1 MILVV
6 RRLPFLALLFLSAS
20 IATAQELPPRI
31 DESIEVSL
39 ANVDVV
45 VTDKQGNRVRGLTRD
60 DFELLENGV
69 PQPITNFADYAAEAQ
84 QAAVGVDTAIATPAT
99 PAAPATQPRMIVIF
113 AESFVL
119 PPFHAKPYF
128 NALRDTLRRMI
139 RPGDSA
145 AIVMWADAMIVRQE
159 FTDDLKKLEDALNRM
174 EREGTGVA
182 GNPAQSMRMREEL
195 MTMFDGSLAIESFDQ
210 MNEANKPHWDALDNA
225 RFQLFKIRQK
235 TFALTSLMQRMSA
248 HQGKKIVLL
257 SSQRFGEHAG
267 VEFFGGI
274 VPGEYRALLDTSRYR
289 RMLTSTANAYGVT
302 IYPVYV
308 PGISTT
314 FWASAD
320 TNPGIEL
327 PSSDFEVRRLS
338 FDHNFLLNE
347 LRSLEEIARE
357 TGGMMQW
364 SSKEVV
370 SLLPKIAEDLESYYS
385 LGWRVSGT
393 RTGARKIVVRAKNP
407 QHVVRARSELAIRTD
422 EAKMEDRVI
431 ANLFHRVP
439 GTTIPI
445 EAKLGRLQQTGRRRW
460 TATLQVRIPIAA
472 LAVLDTEKGPGGTF
486 QVYVAPGAV
495 YGLVTDVQRRSQ
507 AFTVDVAQLERAR
520 RSHFTYEVQVKL
532 DHLVDR
538 IGVGVLDDTSKE
550 FGLIT
555 IKVPERKTQ
564 NERARSQGVS
574 GAERATPESGPEGWT
589 ERRRRP

>member
-1 MILVV
+1 MIHVV
-6 RRLPFLALLFLSAS
+6 RRLPFLALFFIAAS
-20 IATAQELPPRI
+20 IATAQEQPLPRI

-69 PQPITNFADYAAEAQ
+69 SQPITNFADYAAESQEAT
-84 QAAVGVDTAIATPAT
+84 VGVDAAPAIAA

-119 PPFHAKPYF
+119 APFHARPYF
-128 NALRDTLRRMI
+128 NALRESVRRMV

-145 AIVMWADAMIVRQE
+145 SIVMWADAMIVRQE
-159 FTDDLKKLEDALNRM
+159 FTDDVKKLEAALDRM
-174 EREGTGVA
+174 EREGTGVP
-182 GNPAQSMRMREEL
+182 GNPAQSMRMREDL
-195 MTMFDGSLAIESFDQ
+195 MKMFEGSLAIESFDQ

-248 HQGKKIVLL
+248 HEGKKIVLL

-267 VEFFGGI
+267 VEFFGGV

-308 PGISTT
+308 PGIATT
-314 FWASAD
+314 FWGSAD
-320 TNPGIEL
+320 TNLGADL
-327 PSSDFEVRRLS
+327 PSSDFEVKRLA

-385 LGWRVSGT
+385 LGWRVNGR
-393 RTGARKIVVRAKNP
+393 RTGAQKIVVRTKNP
-407 QHVVRARSELAIRTD
+407 QYVVRARRELAIRTD

-431 ANLFHRVP
+431 ANLYHRVP

-445 EAKLGRLQQTGRRRW
+445 EAKLGRLQQTSSRRW
-460 TATLQVRIPIAA
+460 TATLQVRIPIKA
-472 LAVLDTEKGPGGTF
+472 LAVLDTEKGAGGTF

-495 YGLVTDVQRRSQ
+495 FGLVTDVQRRSQ

-520 RSHFTYEVQVKL
+520 KSHFTYEVQLKL

-538 IGVGVLDDTSKE
+538 IGVGVLDETSKE
-550 FGLIT
+550 YGLIT
-555 IKVPERKTQ
+555 IRVPERKTR
-564 NERARSQGVS
+564 NVRATSRGMS
-574 GAERATPESGPEGWT
+574 GAERAEPEPGSEGWS